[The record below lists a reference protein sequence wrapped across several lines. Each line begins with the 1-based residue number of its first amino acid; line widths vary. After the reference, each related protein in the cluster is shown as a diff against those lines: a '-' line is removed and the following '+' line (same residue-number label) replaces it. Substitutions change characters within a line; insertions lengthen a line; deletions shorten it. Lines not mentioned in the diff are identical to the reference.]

1 MSLINNSQS
10 YEIILPYTQ
19 EDSVKILTEAVNN
32 CGKILDDNGAPSFFR
47 FKIGMSFFRN
57 PVKFTANLSK
67 EPNGTRIVFSA
78 SSFDG
83 AIGFNS
89 TDRAYQALISEIS
102 LAKKQF
108 TEIKEAKSQTKNTDD
123 DFTSKIEKL
132 NKLFDTGII
141 TEIQYEKLKE
151 KVIKDYISW
160 NFFTTVLRKLLWF

>member
-10 YEIILPYTQ
+10 YEIILPYTH

-78 SSFDG
+78 NSFDG

-89 TDRAYQALISEIS
+89 TDRAYQTLISEIS
-102 LAKKQF
+102 LVKKQF
-108 TEIKEAKSQTKNTDD
+108 PEIKEAKSQKNTDD

-132 NKLFDTGII
+132 NKLYETGAI

-151 KVIKDYISW
+151 KVIKDYIG
-160 NFFTTVLRKLLWF
+160 